1 MVTQRHERDVVGREA
16 EAVDSEENLT
26 GVRAAPRCR
35 PARVH
40 ADIVTAHDEIERLGG
55 HGCGHGPATARPA
68 AAPAGL
74 GVAGAQRLI
83 SILPI

>member
-26 GVRAAPRCR
+26 GVRSAPRCR

-55 HGCGHGPATARPA
+55 RGCGHGPATARPA
-68 AAPAGL
+68 AAPAGF
-74 GVAGAQRLI
+74 GVAGAQRLS